1 MLLTQKRIEFV
12 QRLILYE
19 KRGFCM
25 VRLLMEK
32 LRKWKDHPYRKP
44 LILWGSRQVGKTWL
58 MKEFGK
64 REFRNTVYISFY
76 NNKRLASIFD
86 ADYDIARILKALSI
100 ETHTRISPD
109 DTLLIFDEVQSAMK
123 VVESLKYFCED
134 APEYA
139 VIAAGSLLG
148 VAQHEGIS
156 FPVGKVDELHLY
168 PLNFQE
174 FLLAMDEPELAAYLE
189 DWKNPEIAEFSQR
202 YSDYLR
208 EYFYVGGMPEVVE
221 RYRNHKD
228 YTEVREIQLS
238 IINQYEGDFGKHIQ
252 PAQLPRIRMT
262 WEAIPLQLAKEN
274 RKFFFGQVKEG
285 GRMKD
290 FELAIQWLCDAG
302 LITKVNKVTK
312 PGMPLKSYIDFTAF
326 KLYMIDIGLLGAISE
341 TDSESVMHGNAV
353 FTEFKGALTEQY
365 VLQEL
370 VAAGKYKPFY
380 YAGEKSVYETDFV
393 IQKGKDI
400 IPVEVKAEENLRSK
414 SLKVYY
420 EKFSPPY
427 AVRTS
432 MSLPRDQ
439 GWLVNIPLWAIS
451 AL

>member
-1 MLLTQKRIEFV
+1 
-12 QRLILYE
+12 
-19 KRGFCM
+19 M

-221 RYRNHKD
+221 RYRN
-228 YTEVREIQLS
+228 
-238 IINQYEGDFGKHIQ
+238 
-252 PAQLPRIRMT
+252 PR
-262 WEAIPLQLAKEN
+262 
-274 RKFFFGQVKEG
+274 
-285 GRMKD
+285 
-290 FELAIQWLCDAG
+290 
-302 LITKVNKVTK
+302 
-312 PGMPLKSYIDFTAF
+312 
-326 KLYMIDIGLLGAISE
+326 
-341 TDSESVMHGNAV
+341 
-353 FTEFKGALTEQY
+353 
-365 VLQEL
+365 
-370 VAAGKYKPFY
+370 
-380 YAGEKSVYETDFV
+380 
-393 IQKGKDI
+393 
-400 IPVEVKAEENLRSK
+400 
-414 SLKVYY
+414 
-420 EKFSPPY
+420 
-427 AVRTS
+427 
-432 MSLPRDQ
+432 
-439 GWLVNIPLWAIS
+439 
-451 AL
+451 